1 MKLKQKKIL
10 IIIMFLI
17 IVILFVIIFK
27 DFFGKTVYANTENSN
42 IRFSNAMNIDIEEIV
57 KQNSKINLELID
69 LDQLDN
75 NEVKKISL
83 WACSAVGSAPHSHCG
98 GRRFESDQVH

>member
-27 DFFGKTVYANTENSN
+27 YFFGKTVYANTENSN
-42 IRFSNAMNIDIEEIV
+42 IRFSNAMNIDI
-57 KQNSKINLELID
+57 
-69 LDQLDN
+69 
-75 NEVKKISL
+75 
-83 WACSAVGSAPHSHCG
+83 
-98 GRRFESDQVH
+98 

>member
-42 IRFSNAMNIDIEEIV
+42 IRFSNSMNIDIE
-57 KQNSKINLELID
+57 
-69 LDQLDN
+69 
-75 NEVKKISL
+75 
-83 WACSAVGSAPHSHCG
+83 
-98 GRRFESDQVH
+98 